1 MTDMKNEHTTSQDA
15 PGMPL
20 LYLSGGMK
28 FGWALVGFLLGPV
41 AILLAWLTNLTN
53 YPEAK
58 NEAIKYSIIG
68 FVVMLLI
75 GFLLTTLFGVA
86 ACSAVS
92 SMANMADPRYWY

>member
-1 MTDMKNEHTTSQDA
+1 MTEMKNEHAAHTHQAA

-20 LYLSGGMK
+20 LYLSAGMK

-41 AILLAWLTNLTN
+41 AILLAWLTNLAN

-68 FVVMLLI
+68 FVVMLVVGCL
-75 GFLLTTLFGVA
+75 FMTLFGVA
-86 ACSAVS
+86 ACSAAGA
-92 SMANMADPRYWY
+92 MMDPRYWY